1 MAAPRTDPLVLG
13 SDAPVGWAVLDGVE
27 WLRRRVLPAHRESVG
42 RVLML
47 MPAMALLALL
57 VWGVASLIEKSF
69 HTFDPVMLV
78 QGPWSLEQY
87 GTLLRASQFK
97 SVLIRTVSMS
107 LVCSIMTLALALPL
121 SFYMAGLRR
130 AAVRRVIV
138 VLLFVPVLTGDITR
152 TFAWL
157 VTFAPTGPFEAIV
170 HAIGL
175 GSVNLIGTLALIAI
189 GIVQV
194 QLPIAVVLLLPSIVG
209 INPELEAAASTLG
222 ARPSRVFITVTL
234 PLLRAPLAV
243 AAGLLFVLAMSS
255 FADPAILGSGLNNF
269 LANHLQN
276 RYLNLGNPAQGAA
289 IAVVMLILM
298 CVGFALFALLG
309 GKRRTET

>member
-1 MAAPRTDPLVLG
+1 MEASRTDARVLG
-13 SDAPVGWAVLDGVE
+13 SDAPVGWAVLDGIE
-27 WLRRRVLPAHRESVG
+27 WLRKKVLPTQRESVS

-47 MPAMALLALL
+47 MPALVLLALL
-57 VWGVASLIEKSF
+57 IWGVASLIEKSF

-78 QGPWSLEQY
+78 QGPWSLDQY
-87 GTLLRASQFK
+87 AALVHAPQFK
-97 SVLIRTVSMS
+97 GILIRTVSMS
-107 LVCSIMTLALALPL
+107 LVCSIATLALALPL
-121 SFYMAGLRR
+121 SFFMAGLRR

-157 VTFAPTGPFEAIV
+157 VTFAPTGPFESIV
-170 HAIGL
+170 RAVGL
-175 GSVNLIGTLALIAI
+175 PSADLIGTLTLIAI

-209 INPELEAAASTLG
+209 INPELGAAAATLG
-222 ARPSRVFITVTL
+222 ARPARVLITIIL
-234 PLLRAPLAV
+234 PLLRAPLSV

-269 LANHLQN
+269 LANYLQN

-289 IAVVMLILM
+289 IAVVMLVLM

-309 GKRRTET
+309 GKRRTEA

>member
-1 MAAPRTDPLVLG
+1 MAASRTDPPALG
-13 SDAPVGWAVLDGVE
+13 RDAPVGWAVLDGIE
-27 WLRRRVLPAHRESVG
+27 WLRRKALPEHRESAG
-42 RVLML
+42 RVVML
-47 MPAMALLALL
+47 MPAMVLLSLL
-57 VWGVASLIEKSF
+57 IWGVAALIEKSF
-69 HTFDPVMLV
+69 HTFDPIFLV
-78 QGPWSLEQY
+78 QGPWSLDQY
-87 GTLLRASQFK
+87 ATLIHDPQFK
-97 SVLIRTVSMS
+97 TVLIRTVSMS

-121 SFYMAGLRR
+121 SFHMAALRR
-130 AAVRRVIV
+130 AVVRRVIV

-157 VTFAPTGPFEAIV
+157 VTFAPTGPFEAIARAV
-170 HAIGL
+170 GL
-175 GSVNLIGTLALIAI
+175 PNINLIGTLALIAI

-209 INPELEAAASTLG
+209 TNPELEAAAATLG
-222 ARPSRVFITVTL
+222 ARPSRVFVTVTL

-269 LANHLQN
+269 LANYLQN

-289 IAVVMLILM
+289 IAVVMLVLM
-298 CVGFALFALLG
+298 CLGFTVFALLG
-309 GKRRTET
+309 GKRRIET